1 MLFIKGE
8 VRKIDM
14 IVTSCNDDENF
25 EIATAKVELYKGCN
39 MISELPKMIEE
50 HSITITLD
58 TSTLDAGYYNLV
70 ITYSIGAETMKRK
83 FELEIQDVC

>member
-14 IVTSCNDDENF
+14 IVTSCNDDKNF

-39 MISELPKMIEE
+39 LISELPKMIEE
-50 HSITITLD
+50 QSITITLD

-70 ITYSIGAETMKRK
+70 VTYSIGPEIMKRK
-83 FELEIQDVC
+83 FEVEIQDVC

>member
-1 MLFIKGE
+1 
-8 VRKIDM
+8 
-14 IVTSCNDDENF
+14 
-25 EIATAKVELYKGCN
+25 
-39 MISELPKMIEE
+39 MIEE

-83 FELEIQDVC
+83 FEVEIQDVC

>member
-14 IVTSCNDDENF
+14 IVSSCSGDENF
-25 EIATAKVELYKGCN
+25 EIATARVELYRNCE
-39 MISELPKMIEE
+39 MISELPKTIEKQ
-50 HSITITLD
+50 SITITLD

-70 ITYSIGAETMKRK
+70 VTYSIGAETMKRK
-83 FELEIQDVC
+83 FEVEIQDVC

>member
-14 IVTSCNDDENF
+14 IVSSCNENENF
-25 EIATAKVELYKGCN
+25 EIATAKVELYKNCE

-58 TSTLDAGYYNLV
+58 TSALDAGYYNLV

-83 FELEIQDVC
+83 FEVEIQNVC

>member
-14 IVTSCNDDENF
+14 IVTSCDDEYF
-25 EIATAKVELYKGCN
+25 EIATAKVELYKNCE
-39 MISELPKMIEE
+39 MISELPKMIEK

-70 ITYSIGAETMKRK
+70 ITYSIGTETMKRK
-83 FELEIQDVC
+83 FEVEIQDVC